1 MKRPSFQ
8 FYPAD
13 WRNNANLRRCTWE
26 ARGVWV
32 EVMGLLHDSDEYG
45 LLRWPLKEIAQALGA
60 PMRAVQEL
68 VSKGVL
74 KGTDRGEC
82 EAFVYTPRSGRK
94 DGKPVLLVDAQEGP
108 VWYSSRMVRDEYVRT
123 IRGQETRFGDDP
135 KPAPKT
141 PPKAAPNPPFGEGQG
156 DGSTSS
162 STSTTSSLRSEEKRV
177 PRKPTFDAGG
187 IDLPEWIERSDWQRW
202 CKDRA
207 KRGKAITEEGARL
220 QLKKLDAFRDKG
232 ASPDVVIDFAIENG
246 HQGFFYQPPV
256 PQRGLN
262 GTNKHAPAAR
272 AIFGTPAAPEKEYI
286 NV

>member
-13 WRNNANLRRCTWE
+13 WRNNGNLRRCTWE

-68 VSKGVL
+68 VSKGVF
-74 KGTDRGEC
+74 KGADRGQC

-94 DGKPVLLVDAQEGP
+94 DGSPVLLVAAQEGP

-162 STSTTSSLRSEEKRV
+162 STSTTSSLRSEVGKP
-177 PRKPTFDAGG
+177 PRKRDDSP
-187 IDLPEWIERSDWQRW
+187 PVERPQEVDEQTWADWLKLR
-202 CKDRA
+202 KA
-207 KRGKAITEEGARL
+207 KKAPVTITVLDGARTEAAKAGMPL
-220 QLKKLDAFRDKG
+220 VEFFKVWCSRGSQGLEASWLKPAETGRAANPMPGKFEG
-232 ASPDVVIDFAIENG
+232 
-246 HQGFFYQPPV
+246 
-256 PQRGLN
+256 
-262 GTNKHAPAAR
+262 AAR
-272 AIFGTPAAPEKEYI
+272 AIYGTPKTEKDY
-286 NV
+286 VDV